1 MSLKGQISGLE
12 SQLEE
17 TSRQNQANKQ
27 LAERF
32 ENEVREVQQDLS
44 ESRTDL
50 DRAHLVAKEAEA
62 LIEQLQRD
70 L

>member
-1 MSLKGQISGLE
+1 MAASKGKITNSSDWGEEEDPAGQGGGWLEGLE

-32 ENEVREVQQDLS
+32 ENEVREVQ
-44 ESRTDL
+44 
-50 DRAHLVAKEAEA
+50 
-62 LIEQLQRD
+62 
-70 L
+70 